1 MLTSTSLTALAD
13 EHLTAAR
20 EAHSGRSA
28 VTLHGGREHPLRQT
42 LLALAAGHALS
53 EHESP
58 GEATLQVLRG
68 TVTLTTPEETWQ
80 GTTGDHLGIP
90 RERHDLTA
98 VEDAVVLLTVAL
110 DQAHQD

>member
-13 EHLTAAR
+13 EHLEAAR

-28 VTLHGGREHPLRQT
+28 FTVHGGREHPLRQT
-42 LLALAAGHALS
+42 LVALAAGHALS

-68 TVTLTTPEETWQ
+68 TVTLTTSDGTWR
-80 GTTGDHLGIP
+80 GSAGDHLTIP
-90 RERHDLTA
+90 RERHDLA
-98 VEDAVVLLTVAL
+98 AEDDSVVLLTVAL
-110 DQAHQD
+110 DQAHED

>member
-20 EAHSGRSA
+20 AAHSGRSA
-28 VTLHGGREHPLRQT
+28 LTLHGGREHPLRQT

-68 TVTLTTPEETWQ
+68 TVVLTTPEETWR
-80 GTTGDHLGIP
+80 GSAGDYLGLP
-90 RERHDLTA
+90 RQRHDLA
-98 VEDAVVLLTVAL
+98 AEDDSVVLLTVAL
-110 DQAHQD
+110 DRAHGN